1 MHSLVDENDSLIL
14 SSGSYYR
21 VVTAKSDPDKL
32 LLQYIVI
39 TCMI

>member
-14 SSGSYYR
+14 SSGCYYR

-32 LLQYIVI
+32 LWQYNVK
-39 TCMI
+39 T